1 MNKCKVIK
9 KNGLE
14 QILIK
19 SEKGQQLDISKV
31 YSINNGAI
39 PGLLQIDVDQKKF
52 SFKLIYDISGF
63 LTLKNYLAAPLNKM
77 SFSQILRSILRILQS
92 MQTLHFNQE
101 CLLMD
106 FDKVLVIPSTQ
117 EICFAYVP
125 IQGYESGYALREF
138 LLNIIQFGSFDPSED
153 NGYIKEYIRILNNGI
168 NFSVFELEQFLQRLS
183 GEKESAEVETCPR
196 CHNRITEGSKF
207 CNICGYNLAGE
218 STSPTGV
225 YDPWNSEND
234 GSNRPRPYR
243 DEREKKK
250 GDTQDIGDETRVLT
264 EETGAGGT
272 TVLGSG
278 SLYQPTFPY
287 LIRRRNEEK
296 IVVDK
301 PVFRLGKEKQYCDYF
316 VSDNTT
322 VSRSHAD
329 IITKGDRFFILDL
342 KSTNG
347 TFVDGRSIPVKQEV
361 ELFSGTEIRLSN
373 EEFTFY
379 VEEAQ

>member
-19 SEKGQQLDISKV
+19 SEKGQQLDIAKV

-39 PGLLQIDVDQKKF
+39 PGLLRIDVEQKKF
-52 SFKLIYDISGF
+52 SFKLTYDISGF
-63 LTLKNYLAAPLNKM
+63 LTLQNYLEAPLNKATFAQLL
-77 SFSQILRSILRILQS
+77 SSILKTLQS
-92 MQTLHFNQE
+92 MQTQHFSQG

-125 IQGYESGYALREF
+125 IQGYESGGVLREF
-138 LLNIIQFGSFDPSED
+138 LLNIIQFGSFDPGEN
-153 NGYIKEYIRILNNGI
+153 NGYIKEYIRILNSGI
-168 NFSVFELEQFLQRLS
+168 NFSVFELEQFLDRL
-183 GEKESAEVETCPR
+183 GDKKSAEAERVCPR
-196 CHNRITEGSKF
+196 CNNRVTLGSRF
-207 CNICGYNLAGE
+207 CNICGCNLTGE
-218 STSPTGV
+218 KRIGADV
-225 YDPWNSEND
+225 YDPWDSD
-234 GSNRPRPYR
+234 GYTHD
-243 DEREKKK
+243 DERDSKKES
-250 GDTQDIGDETRVLT
+250 GNTRDIGDETRVLV
-264 EETGAGGT
+264 EEVDAGGT

-287 LIRRRNEEK
+287 LIRKKNEEK
-296 IVVDK
+296 IVIEK

-316 VSDNTT
+316 ISDNTT

-329 IITKGDRFFILDL
+329 IITRGDRYFILDQ

-347 TFVDGRSIPVKQEV
+347 TFIDGRSIPYKQEV

-379 VEEAQ
+379 IEGAQ